1 MDDQIVKRIQNNP
14 KYAEL
19 VRRRSTLGWS
29 LSALML
35 LIYVGFI
42 LTIAYAPKLLGIPLG
57 TGVMTVGIPV
67 GLFVILSAFVLTGI
81 YVAMANSAYD
91 TLIRQIVEEAR

>member
-1 MDDQIVKRIQNNP
+1 MDDRAVRQIQNNP
-14 KYAEL
+14 KYIEL
-19 VRRRSTLGWS
+19 VRRRSSLGWS
-29 LSALML
+29 LSALLM
-35 LIYVGFI
+35 LIYVAFI

-57 TGVMTVGIPV
+57 AGVMTVGIPV

-81 YVAMANSAYD
+81 YVAMANSSYD